1 MQTTEFTRRGLKTIP
16 VVARRDATAA
26 ASVAL
31 ADAKRDASSSSVLD
45 SINLNVDDPQ
55 GVTMTFV
62 EETDDE

>member
-16 VVARRDATAA
+16 VVAKREVATSPNAE
-26 ASVAL
+26 V
-31 ADAKRDASSSSVLD
+31 KREANSVLD

-62 EETDDE
+62 EESDADDDE

>member
-1 MQTTEFTRRGLKTIP
+1 MQTTEFERRGLRTVP
-16 VVARRDATAA
+16 VVAKREDV
-26 ASVAL
+26 ASSL
-31 ADAKRDASSSSVLD
+31 SEAKRDTSSVLD